1 MDDATTF
8 AALAALPARFQ
19 WRTERRSAFAP
30 LPDFDPRAV
39 RECLSSTSWEI
50 MITLD
55 NYGFTL
61 HGEGATLSAAYADAR
76 AKLVAYQ
83 ELL

>member
-8 AALAALPARFQ
+8 AALTALPECFQ
-19 WRTERRSAFAP
+19 WRCERRPPFEA
-30 LPDFDPRAV
+30 LPDFDPRAI
-39 RECLSSTSWEI
+39 RNRSAAWEI

-61 HGEGATLSAAYADAR
+61 IGQGATLSAAYADAR

>member
-19 WRTERRSAFAP
+19 WRVERRT
-30 LPDFDPRAV
+30 
-39 RECLSSTSWEI
+39 LSHADRLRDNASLAWEV

-55 NYGFTL
+55 HYVFTL

-76 AKLVAYQ
+76 AQLVAYQ

>member
-19 WRTERRSAFAP
+19 WRCARRPPFEAM
-30 LPDFDPRAV
+30 PDFDPRAT
-39 RECLSSTSWEI
+39 RNCSAAWEI

-76 AKLVAYQ
+76 AQLVAYQ